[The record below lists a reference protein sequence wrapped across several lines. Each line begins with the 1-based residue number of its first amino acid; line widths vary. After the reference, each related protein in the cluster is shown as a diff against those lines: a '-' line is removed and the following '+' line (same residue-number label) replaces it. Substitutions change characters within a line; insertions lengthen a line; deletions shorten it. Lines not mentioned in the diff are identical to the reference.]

1 MCSPGASPPSST
13 PGLLALDGT
22 PAVAVYANFQIVAG
36 RSWLCASL
44 FNRESSR
51 RDKWHCTNLGIRFM
65 PLSANHKRAQ
75 TGSEVNPMAAV
86 ASIWKKK
93 RDDLKKKRNAL
104 FETYS
109 KDPQNF
115 HLARE
120 IKAIDDD
127 IAECTQHVEQE
138 RRVEQ
143 RAAAAGK
150 LVTTPK

>member
-1 MCSPGASPPSST
+1 
-13 PGLLALDGT
+13 
-22 PAVAVYANFQIVAG
+22 
-36 RSWLCASL
+36 
-44 FNRESSR
+44 
-51 RDKWHCTNLGIRFM
+51 
-65 PLSANHKRAQ
+65 
-75 TGSEVNPMAAV
+75 MAAV

-127 IAECTQHVEQE
+127 IAECTQHVEQQ
-138 RRVEQ
+138 RRVER